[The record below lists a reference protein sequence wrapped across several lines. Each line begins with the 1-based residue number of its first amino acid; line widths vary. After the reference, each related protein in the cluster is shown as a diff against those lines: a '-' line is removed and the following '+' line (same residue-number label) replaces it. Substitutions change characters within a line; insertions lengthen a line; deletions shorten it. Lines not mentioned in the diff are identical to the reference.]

1 MKREQRIG
9 KHGQLTAAAVL
20 SGRCG
25 INMVEQIGTPVLLI
39 PVQTQRRN
47 TYQVIFG
54 EKVSGD
60 HRGLIGDGISV
71 LAETKTILDRNLR
84 YSDLREHQPAR
95 LSEHVNYGGISLLVW
110 VHDTGAYVMRWPI
123 EGFEAGKSITHAQAQ
138 ELDAETVA
146 FLDRIRIEH
155 EREIEQLARDL
166 EDVLPELHK

>member
-1 MKREQRIG
+1 MKHEQRIG
-9 KHGQLTAAAVL
+9 KHGQNTAAAVL

-60 HRGLIGDGISV
+60 HRGLIGNGISV

-84 YSDLREHQPAR
+84 YSDLREHQPGR
-95 LSEHVNYGGISLLVW
+95 LSEHTNYGGISLLVW
-110 VHDTGAYVMRWPI
+110 VHNTGAYVMRWPV
-123 EGFEAGKSITHAQAQ
+123 EGFGAGKSITREQAQ
-138 ELDAETVA
+138 ELDTETVA
-146 FLDRIRIEH
+146 FLDRIRIADEQAI
-155 EREIEQLARDL
+155 ERLARDL
-166 EDVLPELHK
+166 KTESFFTSK

>member
-1 MKREQRIG
+1 
-9 KHGQLTAAAVL
+9 
-20 SGRCG
+20 
-25 INMVEQIGTPVLLI
+25 MVEQIGTPVLLI
-39 PVQTQRRN
+39 PVQTQYQNRRQN

-60 HRGLIGDGISV
+60 HRGLIGNGISV

-95 LSEHVNYGGISLLVW
+95 LSEHAEYGGISLLVW

-123 EGFEAGKSITHAQAQ
+123 AGFEAGRSITHEQAQ

-155 EREIEQLARDL
+155 EREIARLARDL
-166 EDVLPELHK
+166 EDVL

>member
-9 KHGQLTAAAVL
+9 KQGQNVAAAVL

-25 INMVEQIGTPVLLI
+25 INMVEQIGTPVILI
-39 PVQTQRRN
+39 PVRTQRQN

-60 HRGLIGDGISV
+60 HRGVIGNGISV

-95 LSEHVNYGGISLLVW
+95 LSEHVQYGGISLLVW
-110 VHDTGAYVMRWPI
+110 VHDDGAYVMRWPI
-123 EGFEAGKSITHAQAQ
+123 SGFEAGKSITQEQAQ
-138 ELDAETVA
+138 ELDTRTIE
-146 FLDRIRIEH
+146 FLDRIRINQRQEV
-155 EREIEQLARDL
+155 A
-166 EDVLPELHK
+166 V